1 MRRVNVLGNG
11 PGVSLYEKG
20 TEGELVVCNM
30 PPVELSKEEVYA
42 SCMVDFKMM
51 QALEDGKVKLNE
63 YDWVL
68 GPRPRRWMELKP
80 SFYLKYSQNI
90 KGFHTHVPPYAQLP
104 GHKLS
109 EAATNYSC
117 GHMAVDYTCRIMK
130 ATEVHLYGFDAM
142 FDMNLDSFTDTFLK
156 ANRSALNIH
165 RMASNWR
172 PIWTAFFTEF
182 NNVDFIIHHNHSD
195 IKLILPKNATIEVG
209 VLPDGKNRRTKNA
222 S

>member
-11 PGVSLYEKG
+11 DHASLYKKG

-30 PPVELSKEEVYA
+30 PPIELSKEDVYA

-51 QALEDGKVKLNE
+51 SALEEGQVNLGD

-68 GPRPRRWMELKP
+68 GARPRRWMELKP

-90 KGFHTHVPPYAQLP
+90 KGFHTYVPPYAQLP
-104 GHKLS
+104 GNKLS
-109 EAATNYSC
+109 DAATNYSC
-117 GHMAVDYTCRIMK
+117 GHMAVDYACRIMK

-142 FDMNLDSFTDTFLK
+142 FDMNLNSHTDNFLK
-156 ANRSALNIH
+156 SDRSALNVH

-172 PIWTAFFTEF
+172 PIWHGFFKEF
-182 NNVDFIIHHNHSD
+182 CNVKFVIHHNHSD
-195 IKLILPKNATIEVG
+195 IKLILPDNATVEVG
-209 VLPDGKNRRTKNA
+209 ELDVRED

>member
-11 PGVSLYEKG
+11 DSWPLFEQGTPGDL
-20 TEGELVVCNM
+20 LVCNM
-30 PPVELSKEEVYA
+30 PPIRLKPREVFA

-51 QALEDGKVKLNE
+51 IALEKGEVKLDQ

-68 GPRPRRWMELKP
+68 GTRPRRWMEKSP
-80 SFYLKYSQNI
+80 TFYLKYSPNI

-104 GHKLS
+104 GHKLE

-117 GHMAVDYTCRIMK
+117 GHMAVDYACRSMR

-142 FDMNLDSFTDTFLK
+142 FDMNLASYTDKFLK
-156 ANRSALNIH
+156 SDRSALNVH

-172 PIWTAFFTEF
+172 PIWSHFFREF
-182 NNVDFIIHHNHSD
+182 SNTKFVIHHVHSD
-195 IKLILPKNATIEVG
+195 IKFKLPENATIEVG
-209 VLPDGKNRRTKNA
+209 SWDTA
-222 S
+222 D

>member
-11 PGVSLYEKG
+11 DHAGLYEKG
-20 TEGELVVCNM
+20 TDGELVVCNM
-30 PPVELSKEEVYA
+30 PPISLTKEEVYA

-51 QALEDGKVKLNE
+51 EALEKGEVKLDE

-68 GPRPRRWMELKP
+68 GTRPRRWMEVKP

-90 KGFHTHVPPYAQLP
+90 KGFHTYVPPYAQLP

-117 GHMAVDYTCRIMK
+117 GHMAVDYACRTMK

-142 FDMNLDSFTDTFLK
+142 FDMNLSSFTDNFLK
-156 ANRSALNIH
+156 SDRSALNVH

-172 PIWTAFFTEF
+172 PIWSGFFREF
-182 NNVDFIIHHNHSD
+182 SNTQFIKFS
-195 IKLILPKNATIEVG
+195 LPENATVEVG
-209 VLPDGKNRRTKNA
+209 ELLNGNGKT